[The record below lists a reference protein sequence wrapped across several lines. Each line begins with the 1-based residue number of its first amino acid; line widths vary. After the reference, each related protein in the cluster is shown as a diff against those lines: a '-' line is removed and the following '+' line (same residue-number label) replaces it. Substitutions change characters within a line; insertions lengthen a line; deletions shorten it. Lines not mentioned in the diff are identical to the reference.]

1 MNILFVIGIAVN
13 VIGDIMLGAYAIK
26 YNLAFK
32 KAARMPMR
40 MTELKAQWLSKRK
53 WAFGMIIGGI
63 IISYLASMTG

>member
-1 MNILFVIGIAVN
+1 
-13 VIGDIMLGAYAIK
+13 MLGAYAIK

>member
-40 MTELKAQWLSKRK
+40 MTELKAQWLSKGNGRS
-53 WAFGMIIGGI
+53 A
-63 IISYLASMTG
+63 